1 MFDQLGLQGMGT
13 ELGTAAWAF
22 IIIKFI
28 AYPLIMRIPVVQR
41 RVELRKAGNPGNPN
55 STGNLNKVPGY
66 AKACKEHNDKL
77 IKIEGKVTTICKGLE
92 KLEGLNRDDHGKI
105 FDKLDKKVDK

>member
-28 AYPLIMRIPVVQR
+28 AYPLIMRIPVVQK

-66 AKACKEHNDKL
+66 AKACKEHNDEL
-77 IKIEGKVTTICKGLE
+77 IKIGGKVKNLCNSVNELKT
-92 KLEGLNRDDHGKI
+92 LNRDDHGKI